1 MIVAIILL
9 LFVSL
14 FFSGSETALTASNK
28 MRLRTQYN
36 QGNKKAG
43 KLLDLVSKPSEFI
56 TTILIGNN
64 IANILLPTLVTTLA
78 IQEGLNVGVASA
90 ILTIT
95 IIIFAE
101 VFPKSVAA
109 AFPDRISMLVYPVI
123 RFFTIIFKPFT
134 IVLNWLTGII
144 TKAMSRGQQ
153 VDNTYSKEELRT
165 MVELA
170 DSEGTFKREESS
182 RLIGVL
188 DFNRLNVKDILKTP
202 RVEIVGLSKE
212 ATYDEVR
219 EIVIDNPYTRYPVY
233 DETIDHLVGIFHSK
247 FLIQWSSEPEKKL
260 TDFADMHPLIVYE
273 FHNSEWVFKR
283 MIKENKHMAIV
294 LDEYGGTEGI
304 ISMEDMIET
313 MLGTEIEDEMDPT
326 DDPLIQALS
335 EDEIICD
342 GKITLHRLN
351 SLFQTKI
358 PEEEDVLAG
367 YLLKELTDFPEEGQE
382 LERVGL
388 LFKVLEI
395 ENRTISSVQITKL
408 RADE

>member
-212 ATYDEVR
+212 ATYEEVR
-219 EIVIDNPYTRYPVY
+219 ELVIDNPYTRYPVY

>member
-144 TKAMSRGQQ
+144 TRAMSRGQQ

>member
-144 TKAMSRGQQ
+144 TRAMSRGQQ

-212 ATYDEVR
+212 ATYEEVR
-219 EIVIDNPYTRYPVY
+219 ELVIDNPYTRYPVY